1 MQLNSKQPDA
11 DKETKQAKNNSQ
23 KIYRNQKERKGQKTL
38 REVNNKK
45 VMTMKVMRMKHFVL
59 SELNIYNIALV
70 FSDKN
75 GFNELRA
82 SCVQIQNV

>member
-59 SELNIYNIALV
+59 SELKPIYSSSI
-70 FSDKN
+70 F
-75 GFNELRA
+75 GQEW
-82 SCVQIQNV
+82 VQ